1 MPPARIAAV
10 AAALTLGAPAPVAA
24 ARAPS
29 RGDRAVSVT
38 IVGDSVAASIEQAP
52 RARALLRRGMRT
64 RFDVRVCR
72 RLAGPGCPY
81 QGATPPGALEA
92 VRAAGRA
99 LGDVLVVDVGYNDP
113 SAGYR
118 PAMRRIV
125 GAAREQGARAIVWV
139 TLREAGRYRDEYVRT
154 NAAIRAEAARRPRVR
169 VADWNAFSRGRPWFA
184 RDGLH
189 LSAAG
194 ALGLARFL
202 RPAILRAARRRASP
216 PPQPASARATTRA

>member
-10 AAALTLGAPAPVAA
+10 AAALTLAAPAPVAA

-29 RGDRAVSVT
+29 RADRPVSVT

-52 RARALLRRGMRT
+52 RARALLRRGLRT
-64 RFDVRVCR
+64 RFDARVCR

-125 GAAREQGARAIVWV
+125 RAAREQGARAIVWV

-154 NAAIRAEAARRPRVR
+154 NAAIRAEAVRRPRVR